1 MPSILQRIRQ
11 KIRSGKYRFTWHMEF
26 ETMPDHNLISLD
38 IESAILGGSIVG
50 SRYDEYGTQ
59 YLVEGH
65 ALDDRM
71 ILVAVRFAA
80 GEVVIIAAYE

>member
-1 MPSILQRIRQ
+1 
-11 KIRSGKYRFTWHMEF
+11 MEF

-65 ALDDRM
+65 ALDDR
-71 ILVAVRFAA
+71 
-80 GEVVIIAAYE
+80 

>member
-11 KIRSGKYRFTWHMEF
+11 KIRSGKYRFTWHMEV

-65 ALDDRM
+65 ALDDR
-71 ILVAVRFAA
+71 
-80 GEVVIIAAYE
+80 

>member
-1 MPSILQRIRQ
+1 
-11 KIRSGKYRFTWHMEF
+11 
-26 ETMPDHNLISLD
+26 MPDHNLISLD

-80 GEVVIIAAYE
+80 GEVVIITAYE

>member
-50 SRYDEYGTQ
+50 SR
-59 YLVEGH
+59 
-65 ALDDRM
+65 
-71 ILVAVRFAA
+71 
-80 GEVVIIAAYE
+80 